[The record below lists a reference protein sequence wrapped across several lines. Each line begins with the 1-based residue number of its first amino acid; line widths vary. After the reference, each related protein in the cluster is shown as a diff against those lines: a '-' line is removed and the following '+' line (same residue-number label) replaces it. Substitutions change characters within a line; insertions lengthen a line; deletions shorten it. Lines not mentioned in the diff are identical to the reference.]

1 MVGVQRVS
9 LKTKIRAAIK
19 LYRDFREKEPKRL
32 TTLNFDVPAAV
43 MVIGHVDEIWYTTSH
58 GKKKVEYRHPFQNG
72 SRPLLCASSDGKQLM
87 LFGGRYKFTD
97 RGIVDRNPDGTLNF
111 DPRHGED
118 EAETGY
124 SGGMLRKRQA
134 E

>member
-1 MVGVQRVS
+1 MS
-9 LKTKIRAAIK
+9 LKKAIGAAIK
-19 LYRDFREKEPKRL
+19 LYRDFREREPKKIGVID
-32 TTLNFDVPAAV
+32 FKIPAAV
-43 MVIGHVDEIWYTTSH
+43 MVIGYVDEIWYTTSH
-58 GKKKVEYRHPFQNG
+58 KGKKVEYRHPFQDG

-111 DPRHGED
+111 DPDHGAD

-124 SGGMLRKRQA
+124 SGGFMRKRQA